1 MSLTSKFIKAFD
13 SKNKSHVE
21 WLSHM
26 IDLAENM
33 SDPTASVNLVGEINN
48 NPMNIKIEK
57 KDGLDWPHIHFCLCA
72 SYAKNVLRGG
82 AFVPDSN

>member
-1 MSLTSKFIKAFD
+1 MSITSKFIKAFD
-13 SKNKSHVE
+13 SQNKSHVE

-33 SDPTASVNLVGEINN
+33 SDPESSVNLVSEIND
-48 NPMNIKIEK
+48 NPMNVKIDK

-72 SYAKNVLRGG
+72 TYAKSVLRNK
-82 AFVPDSN
+82 AFVPN

>member
-1 MSLTSKFIKAFD
+1 MSITSKFIKAFD
-13 SKNKSHVE
+13 SQDKSHVE

-33 SDPTASVNLVGEINN
+33 SDPGSSVNLVGEIND
-48 NPMNIKIEK
+48 NPMNVKIDQ

-72 SYAKNVLRGG
+72 AYAKAVLRKK
-82 AFVPDSN
+82 AFVPN

>member
-72 SYAKNVLRGG
+72 SYAKSVLRGG
-82 AFVPDSN
+82 AFVPISN